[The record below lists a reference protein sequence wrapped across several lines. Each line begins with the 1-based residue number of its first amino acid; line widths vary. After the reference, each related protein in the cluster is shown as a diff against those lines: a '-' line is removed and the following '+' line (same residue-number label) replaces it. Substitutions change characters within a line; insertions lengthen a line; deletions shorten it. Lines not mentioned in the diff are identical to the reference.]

1 MPSRRKRWRT
11 PISSRPMDC
20 RKDQARN
27 MATKKTPADKF
38 RERLDSLS
46 GAVPED
52 LRLPSLEENCLEGYA
67 YLFRLVLP
75 LLNAKG
81 KRVFTDP
88 ILDELFR
95 VLDDHFGG
103 CMVASSASAPP
114 LWGLWHPPQESQ
126 AEKDYLTTAEVL
138 ANPIEAANGF
148 FAGLKPI
155 LKTAGHIEQQE
166 ILISR
171 IECRLM

>member
-1 MPSRRKRWRT
+1 M
-11 PISSRPMDC
+11 
-20 RKDQARN
+20 A
-27 MATKKTPADKF
+27 MATKRTLAEKF
-38 RERLDSLS
+38 RKRLDGLS
-46 GAVPED
+46 QAISAD
-52 LRLPSLEENCLEGYA
+52 LRLPSLEENRLEGYA

-88 ILDELFR
+88 ILDELFK
-95 VLDDHFGG
+95 VLDSRFGG
-103 CMVASSASAPP
+103 CMVASSSSAPP
-114 LWGLWHPPQESQ
+114 PWGLWHPPHESQ

-138 ANPIEAANGF
+138 ANPIEAANRF
-148 FAGLKPI
+148 FIGLKPI

-171 IECRLM
+171 IECWLM

>member
-1 MPSRRKRWRT
+1 
-11 PISSRPMDC
+11 
-20 RKDQARN
+20 
-27 MATKKTPADKF
+27 MATKKTPVDKF
-38 RERLDSLS
+38 RARLDGLS
-46 GAVPED
+46 DAIPED
-52 LRLPSLEENCLEGYA
+52 LRLPSLAENRLEGYA

-88 ILDELFR
+88 ILDELFQ
-95 VLDDHFGG
+95 VLDDRFGG
-103 CMVASSASAPP
+103 CMVASSSSAPP
-114 LWGLWHPPQESQ
+114 LWGLWHPPQEIQ
-126 AEKDYLTTAEVL
+126 AVKDYLTTTEVL
-138 ANPIEAANGF
+138 ANPIVAANGF

-171 IECRLM
+171 IECRLL

>member
-1 MPSRRKRWRT
+1 
-11 PISSRPMDC
+11 
-20 RKDQARN
+20 
-27 MATKKTPADKF
+27 MAAKKTLADKF
-38 RERLDSLS
+38 RERLGELS
-46 GAVPED
+46 HAVPQD
-52 LRLPSLEENCLEGYA
+52 LRLPSLEENRLEGYA

-81 KRVFTDP
+81 KGVFTDA
-88 ILDELFR
+88 ILDELFQI
-95 VLDDHFGG
+95 LDGRFGG
-103 CMVASSASAPP
+103 CMVASSSSAPP

-126 AEKDYLTTAEVL
+126 SEKDYLTTAEVL
-138 ANPIEAANGF
+138 ANPIEAANRF

-166 ILISR
+166 LLISR

>member
-1 MPSRRKRWRT
+1 
-11 PISSRPMDC
+11 
-20 RKDQARN
+20 
-27 MATKKTPADKF
+27 MATRKTPADRF
-38 RERLDSLS
+38 RGRLDSLS
-46 GAVPED
+46 DAIPDD
-52 LRLPSLEENCLEGYA
+52 LVLPSLKENRLEGYA

-81 KRVFTDP
+81 QRVFTDP

-95 VLDDHFGG
+95 VLDNRFGG
-103 CMVASSASAPP
+103 CMVASSSSAPP

-138 ANPIEAANGF
+138 ANPIEASNRF

>member
-1 MPSRRKRWRT
+1 M
-11 PISSRPMDC
+11 
-20 RKDQARN
+20 AR
-27 MATKKTPADKF
+27 KKTPADTF
-38 RERLDSLS
+38 RARLAGLS
-46 GAVPED
+46 DAVTDD
-52 LRLPSLEENCLEGYA
+52 LRLPSLEANRLEGYA

-81 KRVFTDP
+81 KPVFTDP
-88 ILDELFR
+88 ILDELVR
-95 VLDDHFGG
+95 LLDDRFGG
-103 CMVASSASAPP
+103 CMVASSSSAPP
-114 LWGLWHPPQESQ
+114 LWGLWHPPQESH
-126 AEKDYLTTAEVL
+126 AEKDYLTTVEVL
-138 ANPIEAANGF
+138 ANPIEAANRF

>member
-1 MPSRRKRWRT
+1 
-11 PISSRPMDC
+11 
-20 RKDQARN
+20 
-27 MATKKTPADKF
+27 
-38 RERLDSLS
+38 
-46 GAVPED
+46 
-52 LRLPSLEENCLEGYA
+52 
-67 YLFRLVLP
+67 

-88 ILDELFR
+88 ILDELFE
-95 VLDDHFGG
+95 VLDNRFGG
-103 CMVASSASAPP
+103 CMVASSSSAP

-138 ANPIEAANGF
+138 ANPIEAANRF
-148 FAGLKPI
+148 FVGLKPI
-155 LKTAGHIEQQE
+155 LKTAGNIEQQE

>member
-1 MPSRRKRWRT
+1 
-11 PISSRPMDC
+11 
-20 RKDQARN
+20 
-27 MATKKTPADKF
+27 MATKRTPAEKF
-38 RERLDSLS
+38 RKLFDGLS
-46 GAVPED
+46 HAISAD
-52 LRLPSLEENCLEGYA
+52 LRLPSLEENRLEGYA

-75 LLNAKG
+75 LQSAKG

-88 ILDELFR
+88 ILDEWFE
-95 VLDDHFGG
+95 VLDNRFGG
-103 CMVASSASAPP
+103 CMVASSSSAPP
-114 LWGLWHPPQESQ
+114 LWGLWHAPQESQ

-138 ANPIEAANGF
+138 ANPIEAANRF

-166 ILISR
+166 VLISQ

>member
-1 MPSRRKRWRT
+1 
-11 PISSRPMDC
+11 
-20 RKDQARN
+20 
-27 MATKKTPADKF
+27 MATRKTLADKF
-38 RERLDSLS
+38 RERLDGLS
-46 GAVPED
+46 DAIPED

-95 VLDDHFGG
+95 VIDDRFGG
-103 CMVASSASAPP
+103 CLVASSSSAPP

-138 ANPIEAANGF
+138 ANPIDAANRF

-171 IECRLM
+171 IECRLL

>member
-1 MPSRRKRWRT
+1 MAKR
-11 PISSRPMDC
+11 
-20 RKDQARN
+20 
-27 MATKKTPADKF
+27 KTPADRF

-46 GAVPED
+46 DAIPED
-52 LRLPSLEENCLEGYA
+52 LRLPSLAENRLEGYA

-75 LLNAKG
+75 LLNAQG

-88 ILDELFR
+88 ILDELFQ
-95 VLDDHFGG
+95 VLDNRFGG
-103 CMVASSASAPP
+103 CTVASFSSAPP
-114 LWGLWHPPQESQ
+114 LWGLWHPPHENR

-138 ANPIEAANGF
+138 ASPIEAANRF
-148 FAGLKPI
+148 FTGLKPI
-155 LKTAGHIEQQE
+155 LKTAGQIEQQE